1 MTALDQYLEA
11 NLQRYRD
18 DLDALLG
25 IPSIS
30 SLPEH
35 APDVRRAAEWVAAR
49 LTAAGIEHV
58 QLLETG
64 GHPVVYGDLLHA
76 RDAPTILVYGHFD
89 VQPVDPIDLWSND
102 PFEPVHRDGRVYAR
116 GASDMKANLLIGI
129 EAVEAVLQASGGL
142 PVNVKF
148 FLEGQEEIGS
158 PQLPATVAGHRDLLA
173 CDLVIS
179 GDGLQWSDD
188 QPMVV
193 LGMRGGCGLQIDVR
207 GAKSDLHSGLAGGAA
222 PNPIH
227 ALVRLLDLLHAPDG
241 SVAVDGFYDD
251 VVPLDAADREAIA
264 AVPFDEE
271 AYRTSLGARGLSSE
285 PGYSVLER
293 LWVRPT
299 LELNGIWGGF
309 QGEGVK
315 TVIPAEAHAKIT
327 CRLVPWQEP
336 RTIVE
341 RITQHVARHASPEVE
356 VVVRPLPFVARPYLV
371 PADFWGNRVVAD
383 ALTGAYGQRPL
394 ATRVGGSVPVCEI
407 FLRELRAYTVSLG
420 FGREDE
426 GAHAPDEFVR
436 LRDLDRG
443 RRIWADVLRRLPE
456 AAAREP

>member
-1 MTALDQYLEA
+1 MDRFFEA
-11 NLQRYRD
+11 NLQRYRG
-18 DLDALLG
+18 DLDALLR

-49 LTAAGIEHV
+49 LTAAGMEHV
-58 QLLETG
+58 QFLETG
-64 GHPVVYGDLLHA
+64 GHPVVYGDLVHA
-76 RDAPTILVYGHFD
+76 RDAPTVLVYGHFD
-89 VQPVDPIDLWSND
+89 VQPVDPLDLWNND
-102 PFEPVHRDGRVYAR
+102 PFEPAHRDGRVYAR
-116 GASDMKANLLIGI
+116 GASDMKANLLVGV
-129 EAVEAVLQASGGL
+129 EAVEAVLQTSGSL

-158 PQLPATVAGHRDLLA
+158 PQLPATVVEHRDLLT

-207 GAKSDLHSGLAGGAA
+207 GAGSDLHSGLTGGAA

-227 ALVRLLDLLHAPDG
+227 ALVRLLDSLHAPDG
-241 SVAVDGFYDD
+241 SIAVDGFYDD
-251 VVPLDAADREAIA
+251 VVPLGGEDRAAIA

-271 AYRTSLGARGLSSE
+271 EYRASLGARGLSSE

-327 CRLVPWQEP
+327 CRLVPWQDP
-336 RTIVE
+336 RAIVE
-341 RITQHVARHASPEVE
+341 RITQHVARHAPPEVE
-356 VVVRPLPFVARPYLV
+356 VVVTPLPFVARPYLV
-371 PADFWGNRVVAD
+371 PADFWGNRVVAE
-383 ALTGAYGQRPL
+383 ALAEAYGQRPL
-394 ATRVGGSVPVCEI
+394 ETRVGGSVPVCEL
-407 FLRELRAYTVSLG
+407 FLTNLGAYTVSLG

-436 LRDLDRG
+436 LNDIDRG
-443 RRIWADVLRRLPE
+443 RRIWADVLHRL
-456 AAAREP
+456 AREAPGGR